1 MSQQI
6 GIDVGATNLRIGV
19 VQNLKVIYEQ
29 SIHSAFDR
37 NLSHLINTLHT
48 QVLDGIIRNTINEFI
63 MKGRY

>member
-37 NLSHLINTLHT
+37 NL
-48 QVLDGIIRNTINEFI
+48 
-63 MKGRY
+63 